1 MENEKKLR
9 IDNFRLMCQ
18 DVADFNIDTD
28 EPLKQSPERLIGY
41 HHFADIFKG
50 LVPLAD
56 YDDRGRFSYLDDFP
70 EIFPNAFPS
79 MQKTGAAVLF
89 TGDTGC
95 GKHTA
100 DNTFMSVVYHFVEN
114 ELIEQMADE
123 NMAIIPEAS
132 DLDEAMEY
140 YKIDLRA
147 YRANTERQLG
157 TELNELFSQLENK
170 AFAQP
175 AKLFYFSLGDVT
187 RILDSRLLAPR
198 FAEAAARLTE
208 SSSARCILTCIYD
221 GRANMLDEHTKKP
234 FYVLELE
241 PPALAER
248 EEYFSFLV
256 MRYPN
261 IRFAFNS
268 NQLAKLTEGFTF
280 AMIKQLAAYLLM
292 TAKSELKRKRLKMN
306 YIRFETA
313 QKQDVIML
321 EAKTICSYAD
331 MLRAQRYSGAATEVY
346 QPAVPQPVAV
356 TAAVPEVKPQPV
368 QTPSEA
374 SESGEDDP
382 KNAAKKATESI
393 NTSEQMYN
401 EIDKLVVPV
410 NYRQR
415 VLMDHQTFHSSVWS
429 VLSITLD
436 DFLSS
441 CRKKGLTSLAN
452 LKAVT
457 VSLGGHLLL
466 HVWDD
471 KLLVP
476 SMSEAE
482 IDYSEL
488 IREGRLNEETLMRIG
503 KDGAWLNAQL
513 RKQGCKS
520 EKEVFLGVCDQNN
533 GLIVYKKV

>member
-41 HHFADIFKG
+41 RHFADIFKG

-368 QTPSEA
+368 QTPSET

-482 IDYSEL
+482 IDYSEV

>member
-306 YIRFETA
+306 YIRFEIA

>member
-28 EPLKQSPERLIGY
+28 DPLKQSPERLIGY
-41 HHFADIFKG
+41 RHFADIFKG

-482 IDYSEL
+482 IDYSEV

>member
-41 HHFADIFKG
+41 RHFADIFKG

-140 YKIDLRA
+140 YKIDLCA

-482 IDYSEL
+482 IDYSEV

>member
-41 HHFADIFKG
+41 RHFADIFKG

-56 YDDRGRFSYLDDFP
+56 YDDRGHFSYLDDFP

-436 DFLSS
+436 EFLSS

-482 IDYSEL
+482 IDYSEV

>member
-1 MENEKKLR
+1 
-9 IDNFRLMCQ
+9 
-18 DVADFNIDTD
+18 
-28 EPLKQSPERLIGY
+28 
-41 HHFADIFKG
+41 
-50 LVPLAD
+50 
-56 YDDRGRFSYLDDFP
+56 
-70 EIFPNAFPS
+70 
-79 MQKTGAAVLF
+79 
-89 TGDTGC
+89 
-95 GKHTA
+95 
-100 DNTFMSVVYHFVEN
+100 MSVVYHFVEN

-175 AKLFYFSLGDVT
+175 AKLFYFSLGDIT

>member
-221 GRANMLDEHTKKP
+221 GRANMLDEQTKKP

-280 AMIKQLAAYLLM
+280 AMIKRLAAYLLM

-436 DFLSS
+436 EFLSS

-482 IDYSEL
+482 IDYSEV

>member
-41 HHFADIFKG
+41 RHFADIFKG

-221 GRANMLDEHTKKP
+221 GSANMLDEHTKKP

-482 IDYSEL
+482 IDYSEV

>member
-41 HHFADIFKG
+41 RHFADIFKG

-114 ELIEQMADE
+114 ELIEQIADE

-147 YRANTERQLG
+147 YRANTEWQLG

-198 FAEAAARLTE
+198 FAEASARLTE

-436 DFLSS
+436 EFLSS

-482 IDYSEL
+482 IDYSEV

>member
-41 HHFADIFKG
+41 RHFADIFKG

-482 IDYSEL
+482 IDYSEV
-488 IREGRLNEETLMRIG
+488 IREGRLNEEALMRIG

>member
-41 HHFADIFKG
+41 RHFADIFKG

-95 GKHTA
+95 GKQTA

>member
-41 HHFADIFKG
+41 RHFADIFKG

-261 IRFAFNS
+261 
-268 NQLAKLTEGFTF
+268 
-280 AMIKQLAAYLLM
+280 
-292 TAKSELKRKRLKMN
+292 
-306 YIRFETA
+306 
-313 QKQDVIML
+313 
-321 EAKTICSYAD
+321 
-331 MLRAQRYSGAATEVY
+331 SGSRST
-346 QPAVPQPVAV
+346 Q
-356 TAAVPEVKPQPV
+356 
-368 QTPSEA
+368 
-374 SESGEDDP
+374 
-382 KNAAKKATESI
+382 
-393 NTSEQMYN
+393 
-401 EIDKLVVPV
+401 
-410 NYRQR
+410 
-415 VLMDHQTFHSSVWS
+415 
-429 VLSITLD
+429 
-436 DFLSS
+436 
-441 CRKKGLTSLAN
+441 TSLQSSPRA
-452 LKAVT
+452 L
-457 VSLGGHLLL
+457 
-466 HVWDD
+466 
-471 KLLVP
+471 
-476 SMSEAE
+476 
-482 IDYSEL
+482 
-488 IREGRLNEETLMRIG
+488 RL
-503 KDGAWLNAQL
+503 Q
-513 RKQGCKS
+513 
-520 EKEVFLGVCDQNN
+520 
-533 GLIVYKKV
+533 

>member
-41 HHFADIFKG
+41 RHFADIFKG

-356 TAAVPEVKPQPV
+356 TAAVPEVKPQPI

-436 DFLSS
+436 EFLSS

>member
-41 HHFADIFKG
+41 RHFADIFKG

-221 GRANMLDEHTKKP
+221 GRANMLDEQNKKP

-401 EIDKLVVPV
+401 EIDKLVGPV

-482 IDYSEL
+482 IDYSEV

-533 GLIVYKKV
+533 VLIVYKKV

>member
-18 DVADFNIDTD
+18 DVADLKIDTD

-41 HHFADIFKG
+41 RHFADIFKG

-221 GRANMLDEHTKKP
+221 GRTNMLDEHTKKP

-482 IDYSEL
+482 IDYSEV
-488 IREGRLNEETLMRIG
+488 IREGILNEETRMRSG

>member
-41 HHFADIFKG
+41 RHFADIFKG

-221 GRANMLDEHTKKP
+221 GRANILDEHTKKP

-436 DFLSS
+436 EFLSS

>member
-41 HHFADIFKG
+41 RHFADIFKG

-175 AKLFYFSLGDVT
+175 AKLFYFSLGDIT

>member
-436 DFLSS
+436 EFLSS

-482 IDYSEL
+482 IDYSEV

>member
-41 HHFADIFKG
+41 RHFADIFKG

-401 EIDKLVVPV
+401 EIDKLIVPV

-482 IDYSEL
+482 IDYSEV

>member
-18 DVADFNIDTD
+18 DVVDFNIDTD

-41 HHFADIFKG
+41 RHFADIFKG

-482 IDYSEL
+482 IDYSEV

>member
-482 IDYSEL
+482 IDYSEV

>member
-41 HHFADIFKG
+41 RHFADIFKG

-140 YKIDLRA
+140 YKIDLCA

-280 AMIKQLAAYLLM
+280 AMIKRLAAYLLM

-436 DFLSS
+436 EFLSS

-482 IDYSEL
+482 IDYSEV

>member
-18 DVADFNIDTD
+18 DVADFNIYTD

>member
-41 HHFADIFKG
+41 RHFADIFKG

-436 DFLSS
+436 EFLILP
-441 CRKKGLTSLAN
+441 KKRTY
-452 LKAVT
+452 K
-457 VSLGGHLLL
+457 
-466 HVWDD
+466 
-471 KLLVP
+471 P
-476 SMSEAE
+476 
-482 IDYSEL
+482 
-488 IREGRLNEETLMRIG
+488 
-503 KDGAWLNAQL
+503 
-513 RKQGCKS
+513 CKS
-520 EKEVFLGVCDQNN
+520 KGGN
-533 GLIVYKKV
+533 GQPRRTSPAPCVGR

>member
-41 HHFADIFKG
+41 RHFADIFKG

-482 IDYSEL
+482 IDYSEV

>member
-41 HHFADIFKG
+41 RHFADIFKG

-368 QTPSEA
+368 QNPSEA

-482 IDYSEL
+482 IDYSEV

>member
-436 DFLSS
+436 EFLSS

>member
-41 HHFADIFKG
+41 RHFADIFKG

-436 DFLSS
+436 EFLSS

-476 SMSEAE
+476 PMSEAE
-482 IDYSEL
+482 IDYSEV

>member
-41 HHFADIFKG
+41 RHFADIFKG

-79 MQKTGAAVLF
+79 MQTTGAAVLF

-482 IDYSEL
+482 IDYSEV

>member
-41 HHFADIFKG
+41 RHFADIFKG

-187 RILDSRLLAPR
+187 RILDSRMLAPR

-482 IDYSEL
+482 IDYSEV

>member
-41 HHFADIFKG
+41 RHFADIFK
-50 LVPLAD
+50 
-56 YDDRGRFSYLDDFP
+56 
-70 EIFPNAFPS
+70 
-79 MQKTGAAVLF
+79 KTGAAVLF

-482 IDYSEL
+482 IDYSEV

>member
-41 HHFADIFKG
+41 RHFADIFKG

-175 AKLFYFSLGDVT
+175 AKLFYFSLGDVN

-436 DFLSS
+436 EFLSS

-482 IDYSEL
+482 IDYSEV

>member
-18 DVADFNIDTD
+18 DVADFNIETD

-41 HHFADIFKG
+41 RHFADIFKG

-436 DFLSS
+436 AVLSS

>member
-41 HHFADIFKG
+41 RHFADIFKG

-132 DLDEAMEY
+132 DLDETMEY

>member
-41 HHFADIFKG
+41 RHFADIFKG

-436 DFLSS
+436 EFLSS

>member
-280 AMIKQLAAYLLM
+280 AMIKRLAAYLLM

-436 DFLSS
+436 EFLSS

-482 IDYSEL
+482 IDYSEV

>member
-41 HHFADIFKG
+41 RHFADIFKG

-313 QKQDVIML
+313 QKQVVIML

-482 IDYSEL
+482 IDYSEV

>member
-41 HHFADIFKG
+41 RHFADIFKG

-56 YDDRGRFSYLDDFP
+56 YDDRGCFSYLDDFP

-482 IDYSEL
+482 IDYSEV

>member
-41 HHFADIFKG
+41 RHFADIFKG

>member
-41 HHFADIFKG
+41 RHFADIFKG

-147 YRANTERQLG
+147 YRANTERLLG

-368 QTPSEA
+368 QTPSET

-436 DFLSS
+436 EFLSS

-482 IDYSEL
+482 IDYSEV